1 MERKKPKLMRAQ
13 VQNADG
19 TKELKTIRVDDLGEI
34 RRHESLQPEL
44 AERAEKLFARIGSM
58 LQPTMEKWLD
68 GFLCDQNPDR
78 EIAIWERIADVA
90 DKLWVEQPRQ
100 FSNLDRKK
108 LTTVIIAIS
117 SGLVDIPSQIKGVT
131 DDQVKFVRAA
141 YEAA

>member
-1 MERKKPKLMRAQ
+1 MRAQ

-34 RRHESLQPEL
+34 RRHKSLPPDL
-44 AERAEKLFARIGSM
+44 AERAEKLFPRIGSV

-90 DKLWVEQPRQ
+90 DKLWLAQPRQ
-100 FSNLDRKK
+100 LSTLDKKK

-117 SGLVDIPSQIKGVT
+117 SGLVDIPSQIKGT
-131 DDQVKFVRAA
+131 NDEQVKLIRDAYGAA
-141 YEAA
+141 